1 MPLINAFSSKDI
13 RRTKASLKWDVV
25 VAVILLSLVFVLS
38 FAAIDMA
45 AMFELGDVVTIDLN
59 PVMLPYYALRTVMRM
74 FIALFFSFVF
84 AFVFGSMA
92 AKNRAA
98 EKIIIPAIDVMQS
111 IPVIGF
117 LEITFIWF
125 LYLFKGSFLGP
136 ECASIF
142 AVFISQ
148 VWNLILAYYQS
159 LKMIPRELDELVSI
173 YRLSPWQRFFRL
185 EVPFSAPGL
194 IWNAML
200 SLSAGWFFVVA
211 SEVISIAN
219 HEVSLPGIGSYIA
232 TATNVGN
239 YTAFYYA
246 IACLFLVIMLYD
258 QLIFRPLNYWLSK
271 QNDSEGV
278 LRPNRLW
285 QIILQSSLVYAFIG
299 VLRLCKRVVEKT
311 QSTLPSFKPVRR
323 ASSKLPML
331 LLLALSIYAVLEFIS
346 YLYVAR
352 SILSLS
358 DVIETITLGGFTALR
373 VFVLVLLCCV
383 VWVPVGVY
391 LGMNERVSDIM
402 QPIIQFLAAFPPNML
417 YPLVAA
423 FIIGKGYNPNI
434 WLSPLMVLGTQWYIL
449 FNVIAGVR
457 ALPKELLLMAKSF
470 NLSGLALYKRVILPG
485 MLPSLLT
492 GVITAAGGAWNAS
505 IIAEVA
511 DWQGEVVYA
520 KGLGAYIMYASRN
533 ADTHLVYLGV
543 IVMCIYVLVINR
555 LVWLPLYRLIEKKYG
570 GGK

>member
-1 MPLINAFSSKDI
+1 
-13 RRTKASLKWDVV
+13 
-25 VAVILLSLVFVLS
+25 
-38 FAAIDMA
+38 
-45 AMFELGDVVTIDLN
+45 
-59 PVMLPYYALRTVMRM
+59 
-74 FIALFFSFVF
+74 
-84 AFVFGSMA
+84 
-92 AKNRAA
+92 
-98 EKIIIPAIDVMQS
+98 
-111 IPVIGF
+111 
-117 LEITFIWF
+117 
-125 LYLFKGSFLGP
+125 
-136 ECASIF
+136 
-142 AVFISQ
+142 
-148 VWNLILAYYQS
+148 
-159 LKMIPRELDELVSI
+159 
-173 YRLSPWQRFFRL
+173 
-185 EVPFSAPGL
+185 
-194 IWNAML
+194 
-200 SLSAGWFFVVA
+200 
-211 SEVISIAN
+211 
-219 HEVSLPGIGSYIA
+219 
-232 TATNVGN
+232 
-239 YTAFYYA
+239 
-246 IACLFLVIMLYD
+246 MLYD

-352 SILSLS
+352 SILSIS

-373 VFVLVLLCCV
+373 VFVLVLLCCLI
-383 VWVPVGVY
+383 WVPVGVY